1 MNRSTSLAAI
11 GGLATAMA
19 WGGMFTIA
27 KTAFS
32 HLGPFQLTAARFI
45 VATVVFMAILALKEG
60 PRALIPGR
68 RAGALWLLGTI
79 GFTGFNMLMY
89 AGLAYSAPQTI
100 SLVMATLPMVTLFVL
115 WARTRKRP
123 GGLVFLFSAVA
134 LVGVA
139 MVLGNGNPAAVLQ
152 GGLGQGVPLTFAGVV
167 AWVIYTT
174 SRSGF
179 AELSMLRFTA
189 HTCLL
194 GTLSIIALTSVL
206 TWNEPPV
213 TVGDVVAVIWQ
224 ILYMALPATVLAV
237 LTWNQAVAI
246 LGASNGVLFINLV
259 PITAFTIEA
268 IRGHQPTGGEIA
280 GVALTLAALLAVNL
294 VARRTGKGTPP
305 VDAPEAMAALDER
318 SASGKTVLVVRQ

>member
-1 MNRSTSLAAI
+1 MNRTTSLAAV
-11 GGLATAMA
+11 GGLATALA

-27 KTAFS
+27 KTAFP

-45 VATVVFMAILALKEG
+45 LATIVFMVILALEEG

-68 RAGALWLLGTI
+68 RVGVLWLVGTI
-79 GFTGFNMLMY
+79 GFAGFNLLMY

-100 SLVMATLPMVTLFVL
+100 SLVMATLPMVTLFVM

-123 GGLVFLFSAVA
+123 AGPVFLFSAIA

-139 MVLGNGNPAAVLQ
+139 MVLGNGNPAAVLH
-152 GGLGQGVPLTFAGVV
+152 GGLGLGVPLTFAGVI

-174 SRSGF
+174 SRGAFPEFS
-179 AELSMLRFTA
+179 LLRFTT

-194 GTLSIIALTSVL
+194 GTASIIVLTTAL
-206 TWNEPPV
+206 TWNEPPI
-213 TVGDVVAVIWQ
+213 TVGDVGAVIWQ

-237 LTWNQAVAI
+237 LTWNHAVAT

-280 GVALTLAALLAVNL
+280 GVAVTLAALLAVNL
-294 VARRTGKGTPP
+294 VARRTAKATPRIETTQTRN
-305 VDAPEAMAALDER
+305 DAPREQRAT
-318 SASGKTVLVVRQ
+318 AS

>member
-1 MNRSTSLAAI
+1 MNRTTSLAAI
-11 GGLATAMA
+11 GGLATALA

-27 KTAFS
+27 KTAFP
-32 HLGPFQLTAARFI
+32 HLGPFQLTATRFI
-45 VATVVFMAILALKEG
+45 VAMIVFMVILALKEG

-68 RAGALWLLGTI
+68 RAGALWLVGTI
-79 GFTGFNMLMY
+79 GFAGFNMLMY

-100 SLVMATLPMVTLFVL
+100 SLVMATLPMITLFVM

-123 GGLVFLFSAVA
+123 AGPVFLFSAIA

-139 MVLGNGNPAAVLQ
+139 MVLGNGNPAAILH
-152 GGLGQGVPLTFAGVV
+152 GSLGLGVPLTFAGVI

-174 SRSGF
+174 SRGAF
-179 AELSMLRFTA
+179 PELSLLRFTT

-194 GTLSIIALTSVL
+194 GTVSIIVLTTVL
-206 TWNEPPV
+206 TWNEPPI
-213 TVGDVVAVIWQ
+213 TVGDVGAVIWQ

-237 LTWNQAVAI
+237 LTWNHAVAI

-268 IRGHQPTGGEIA
+268 IRGHQPTGGEVA

-294 VARRTGKGTPP
+294 VARRTAKATPRIEATQTRN
-305 VDAPEAMAALDER
+305 DAPREQKAT
-318 SASGKTVLVVRQ
+318 AS

>member
-1 MNRSTSLAAI
+1 MNRTASLAAV
-11 GGLATAMA
+11 GGLATALA

-27 KTAFS
+27 KTAFP

-45 VATVVFMAILALKEG
+45 VATIVFMVILAFKEG

-68 RAGALWLLGTI
+68 RVGALWLVGTI
-79 GFTGFNMLMY
+79 GFAGFNMLMY

-100 SLVMATLPMVTLFVL
+100 SLVMATLPMVTLFIM
-115 WARTRKRP
+115 WARTKKRP
-123 GGLVFLFSAVA
+123 ASLVFVFSAIA
-134 LVGVA
+134 LVGIA
-139 MVLGNGNPAAVLQ
+139 MVLGNGNPAAVLHS
-152 GGLGQGVPLTFAGVV
+152 GLGLGVPLTFAGVI

-174 SRSGF
+174 SRGAFS
-179 AELSMLRFTA
+179 ELSLLRFTT

-194 GTLSIIALTSVL
+194 GTVSIIVL
-206 TWNEPPV
+206 TTVLTRNEPPI
-213 TVGDVVAVIWQ
+213 TAGDVSTVMWP

-237 LTWNQAVAI
+237 LTWNHAVAT

-294 VARRTGKGTPP
+294 VARRATKVAPRTE
-305 VDAPEAMAALDER
+305 VTAIRSDAPEEQNATAR
-318 SASGKTVLVVRQ
+318 

>member
-1 MNRSTSLAAI
+1 MNRTTSLAAV
-11 GGLATAMA
+11 GGLATALA

-27 KTAFS
+27 KTAFP

-45 VATVVFMAILALKEG
+45 VATIVFVVVLALNEG

-68 RAGALWLLGTI
+68 RVGALWLVGTI
-79 GFTGFNMLMY
+79 GFAGFNMLMY

-100 SLVMATLPMVTLFVL
+100 SLVMATLPMVTLFVM

-123 GGLVFLFSAVA
+123 AGLVFLFSAIA

-139 MVLGNGNPAAVLQ
+139 IVLGNGNPAAVLH
-152 GGLGQGVPLTFAGVV
+152 GGLGLGVPLTFAGVI

-174 SRSGF
+174 SRGAFPKFS
-179 AELSMLRFTA
+179 LLRFTT

-194 GTLSIIALTSVL
+194 GTVSIIVLTAAL
-206 TWNEPPV
+206 TWNEPPI
-213 TVGDVVAVIWQ
+213 TVGDVGAVIWQ

-237 LTWNQAVAI
+237 LTWNHAVAA

-280 GVALTLAALLAVNL
+280 GVTLTLAALLAVNL
-294 VARRTGKGTPP
+294 VARRKAKAAPRIEAAQSRSDTPREQK
-305 VDAPEAMAALDER
+305 AT
-318 SASGKTVLVVRQ
+318 AS